1 MTLEQTKNSI
11 GSRSPQVMAHGG
23 GQYSDYVG
31 SGYFPPGVIVRI
43 AQFIIQ
49 QAPYPDSLIAYYG
62 AEVIFA
68 GIVGRAYMTPTGA
81 GVNIYTLL
89 LKLTGGGKDAVK
101 QARNHLFNAIAKGV
115 PAIHDTKGPEGVA
128 SPQGLLR
135 WLGKRPCCAS
145 VFGEFGPTLK
155 KWTSPR
161 AAPHDE
167 GTARLILQLYSSS
180 GAGGMIEPEAYAN
193 QDNNTPSLASP
204 SFSFFAESTP
214 EQIYEAFGERLI
226 ATGMLPRFDV
236 VESLAAR
243 PYLNRARNP
252 NPDPALVQILADVA
266 AHSFGLAS
274 IGNFMVP
281 KWGEGAEELFDAF
294 ERWTTDSINS
304 ASSEASRQ
312 LWNRANLKALKRAT
326 LQAIAENYIA
336 PVITYDNALWATNLV
351 AQQTNFLLAKF
362 TNGETGIDAGN
373 EAKQLRKLR
382 EVIREYVKAE
392 PGKYEKSG
400 CTFDMHRDHVF
411 SYKYLYNRLIKL
423 TTFAEDKA
431 GASKAL
437 ERSIRH
443 LEDNGEIGRITQPDM
458 MKHYQKASKAYGLHN
473 EGEFMKADD

>member
-1 MTLEQTKNSI
+1 MT
-11 GSRSPQVMAHGG
+11 
-23 GQYSDYVG
+23 DYDNTSAPGATQEDHCANWSVK
-31 SGYFPPGVIVRI
+31 FPPGVIGQL
-43 AQFIIQ
+43 ADFIVQ
-49 QAPYPDSLIAYYG
+49 QAPYPDRLIAYYG

-81 GVNIYTLL
+81 GTNIYTLL
-89 LKLTGGGKDAVK
+89 LKLTGGGKEAVK
-101 QARNHLFNAIAKGV
+101 TARKHLYNAIAKGV

-135 WLGKRPCCAS
+135 WLGKRPGCAS
-145 VFGEFGPTLK
+145 IFGEFGPTLK

-167 GTARLILQLYSSS
+167 GTHRLILQLYSSS

-193 QDNNTPSLASP
+193 QDNNTPAIACP

-214 EQIYEAFGERLI
+214 EAVYEILGERLI
-226 ATGMLPRFDV
+226 ATGTLPRMDV
-236 VESLAAR
+236 VESLARR
-243 PYLNRARNP
+243 PYFNRAINP
-252 NPDPALVQILADVA
+252 NPDAALVQLLADIA
-266 AHSFGLAS
+266 ANSFALAS
-274 IGNFMVP
+274 VGNFIMP
-281 KWGEGAEELFDAF
+281 TWGEGAEALFDGF
-294 ERWTTDSINS
+294 ERWTTDAINA
-304 ASSEASRQ
+304 ASSEVSRQ

-326 LQAIAENYIA
+326 LQAVAENYLA

-351 AQQTNFLLAKF
+351 AQQTNNLLAKF
-362 TNGETGIDAGN
+362 TNGETGVEAGN

-382 EVIREYVKAE
+382 GVVREYIKAE

-411 SYKYLYNRLIKL
+411 SFKYLYNRLIKL
-423 TTFAEDKA
+423 PTFSEDKA

-437 ERSIRH
+437 ERAIRH
-443 LEDNGEIGRITQPDM
+443 LEENGEIGRVTQPTM
-458 MKHYQKASKAYGLHN
+458 MAKYQKASKAYGIHN